1 MTNQLKIDI
10 ALPSKGKLQAEL
22 DLLLGKISSENI
34 KVNFKVDGS
43 SIKGILTE
51 LEKAKEQIGNFK
63 ILETGD
69 SFVNGKMTKEFVKLE
84 DSVGNVIRLTEKQG
98 QIFREN
104 LTPVK
109 KLAEEE
115 EKYIEQIYKA
125 NDALDVRKM
134 KLQSVVDG
142 LYLRG
147 NISENELNNSGLN
160 EMISGLNLGSSGV
173 DFERIN
179 QALQKQLALEKE
191 IISTKKQEQKETA
204 NAIKQQLDLV
214 DKVEKVKDKYNA
226 QIDTIEKVN
235 EAFLQSSKGSNLKNE
250 LENIRTEV
258 NNLNPSNINELNNHM
273 SKLDATIKNTKTDIS
288 VMGKEWS
295 LATNNANTFTGAISE
310 ALKKVGIFNIG
321 YDIINGIENQFKDG
335 VQSVIKMDSALAD
348 LNKVV
353 DLSKSELL
361 EMRDASVSLGKE
373 LGRNAVDVA
382 SGMAEFGRQYKDL
395 EKIKEMTEASIVG
408 ANVMDNVTSSEVA
421 KGLTTVITSL
431 KLESSEAI
439 NIINKLNEVQN
450 NYRVESGDMLNALAE
465 VGSTAKTSGVELND
479 LTGYIT
485 ALTVATGKSG
495 DEVGNALRSI
505 MARMYKADSINA
517 LKEANVQVKDAQG
530 NFRDFTSIMNDLDK
544 VWGNLTDTQKI
555 QLGQTVGGIQRY
567 NDFISIVDNLD
578 TAMKA
583 SETSANSFGSATKE
597 NEIYLQSIEGRM
609 ASLTATSQGFWFNL
623 INSDAI
629 KNGISLLDSF
639 IGGLD
644 KTQQTF
650 GSTSTAIG
658 VTSSAFLMFTNN
670 PLKQLLKGLVE
681 GGEQADKFK
690 AEFAKIKTE
699 MANTSSITGKTSVG
713 IKALGS
719 VLDVTKIKTITLT
732 TATTV
737 LQATLSLGIGVAIT
751 SIISGFTK
759 LVGSLTNVGGKLKEF
774 NEEYSNIGKDNGEFS
789 YLLSKYSDLKEKMD
803 TVRIGT
809 IEYYETEKALND
821 IQSTLVTSYKD
832 KISMIESDTTAKELN
847 IDATKRLNKEEL
859 ILAQSNAKETLKK
872 NNIIDLSD
880 VDKAIEKY
888 KEAYDILDSFNERG
902 NTHLL
907 ANLSNTMG
915 LDVGFLETIK
925 TGGDLLPILKDNA
938 EEATSQLEAL
948 YSATG
953 TMSLT
958 DSKWIPV
965 HEKLGEVLGYTND
978 EIKSTNDSIDDL
990 NNSDVASGIDDLT
1003 NSAEEAETAIK
1014 NLNDTLSGLK
1024 DTNEIIKQA
1033 IDEFNEYGG
1042 ILTTET
1048 YDKILS
1054 NGTPEM
1060 VVALQDANSFLETY
1074 NRLLAEGQELEE
1086 AQRQAIIDKSNEIVN
1101 EGNVVADVTT
1111 QNAKNYGI
1119 DTDNHAN
1126 STNAKLENSILFRNE
1141 SSKNVAD
1148 MTTDNGKNYTIDGD
1162 NFRGIIKDK
1171 LGVSDDFVNGAMDGV
1186 ATMVTTNGRNYL
1198 TDSQNFV
1205 DQTNVKIEAMRRLEE
1220 TLNSFAT
1227 NKIEFGG
1234 GRGILNPSNTA
1245 LNDMGI
1251 TISKSGGGT
1260 FVQATYGKGVSNGV
1274 SNRVNSGVGHGASG
1288 TSNGSSGSGSSSS
1301 STEKEIEDMEALT
1314 DRYMD
1319 LENAVKDYQNAIAIN
1334 KIYQENASTKEKISL
1349 MKQEIEL
1356 YKKQQEAVK
1365 NLNNEQKKEAEELR
1379 KYLSSNQ
1386 YQFDSKGNIIN
1397 ANELLDYRTDRANNE
1412 LTGEYKG
1419 VYIDWVKKQKEYI
1432 DRYYEL
1438 VKDKI
1443 PKAEEEFNSLSNT
1456 ISSVNDSMKEMYQD
1470 QIDLVASQEQ
1480 EIADVIKYH
1489 AEKKYEEKKK
1499 AIEKELQLE
1508 EERINK
1514 LKDSLNKEKELYNKE
1529 KTEDDYNSS
1538 LAKERQKLAEIQ
1550 AEIDRLSMD
1559 GSARGKAMLKQLM
1572 DDYNTQQQVIS
1583 DMIKD
1588 KVHQDT
1594 NDRFDQENELL
1605 DKELE
1610 STQDKFD
1617 KMMEELDKNL
1627 EEFLKPENLSKLVA
1641 EGINSGLIVMG
1652 DEVLNVQEAM
1662 SNMIKE
1668 TTVGFANIS
1677 IEMDTWID
1685 NLKEVK
1691 NLYSDINGIMTGA
1704 GIMTNTA
1711 INEALWSAKSGR
1723 SGDITITNGDI
1734 IIQGNADTTTINEIK
1749 DLMKKNNDEVYKN
1762 INKALSK
1769 R

>member
-1 MTNQLKIDI
+1 MANQLKIDV
-10 ALPSKGKLQAEL
+10 ALPSKSKLQAEL

-51 LEKAKEQIGNFK
+51 LEKAKKQIGDFK

-69 SFVNGKMTKEFVKLE
+69 SFVDGKMTKEFIKLE
-84 DSVGNVIRLTEKQG
+84 DSVGNVIKLVEKQG
-98 QIFREN
+98 QVFREN

-109 KLAEEE
+109 KLSEEE

-125 NDALDVRKM
+125 NDALDVKKM

-142 LYLRG
+142 LYSRG
-147 NISENELNNSGLN
+147 NIPENELNNSGLN

-179 QALQKQLALEKE
+179 QALQKQLTLEKE

-214 DKVEKVKDKYNA
+214 DKVEKVKDKYNS
-226 QIDTIEKVN
+226 QIDAIEKVN
-235 EAFLQSSKGSNLKNE
+235 EAFLKSSKGSSLKTE

-258 NNLNPSNINELNNHM
+258 NNLNPSNVNELNNHM

-295 LATNNANTFTGAISE
+295 LATNNANTFTGAIGE

-335 VQSVIKMDSALAD
+335 VQSVIEMDSALAD

-361 EMRDASVSLGKE
+361 EMRNASVSLGKE

-395 EKIKEMTEASIVG
+395 EKIKEMTEASIIG
-408 ANVMDNVTSSEVA
+408 ANVMDNVTSGEVA

-495 DEVGNALRSI
+495 DEVGTAIRSI
-505 MARMYKADSINA
+505 MARMYKVDSINA
-517 LKEANVQVKDAQG
+517 LKKVNVQVKDAQG

-555 QLGQTVGGIQRY
+555 QLAQTVGGIQRY

-583 SETSANSFGSATKE
+583 SATASDSFGSATKE

-629 KNGISLLDSF
+629 KSGVSLLDSF

-650 GSTSTAIG
+650 GSTSTVIG
-658 VTSSAFLMFTNN
+658 ITSSAFLMFTNN
-670 PLKQLLKGLVE
+670 PLKQLVKGLVE

-690 AEFAKIKTE
+690 VNFAKIKAE
-699 MANTSSITGKTSVG
+699 MANTSSVTGKTSVG

-719 VLDVTKIKTITLT
+719 VLDIAKLKAIALT
-732 TATTV
+732 TATTI
-737 LQATLSLGIGVAIT
+737 LQATLSLGLGIAIT

-759 LVGSLTNVGGKLKEF
+759 LVGSLANVGGKLKEF
-774 NEEYSNIGKDNGEFS
+774 NEEYSNVGKDSGEFS
-789 YLLSKYSDLKEKMD
+789 YLLSKYSDLEEKLN
-803 TVRIGT
+803 TLKIGT
-809 IEYYETEKALND
+809 MEYYETEKSLND

-872 NNIIDLSD
+872 NNIIDISD
-880 VDKAIEKY
+880 VDKAIDKY
-888 KEAYDILDSFNERG
+888 KEAYDTLDSFNERD

-907 ANLSNTMG
+907 SNLSDTMG

-938 EEATSQLEAL
+938 EETASQLEAL

-965 HEKLGEVLGYTND
+965 HEKLGEVLGYTKDEIYKTQKEVEGLESSVGDDPLGGLTISAESAESAIKGLND
-978 EIKSTNDSIDDL
+978 E
-990 NNSDVASGIDDLT
+990 
-1003 NSAEEAETAIK
+1003 
-1014 NLNDTLSGLK
+1014 LSGLK
-1024 DTNEIIKQA
+1024 NTNEIIRQA
-1033 IDEFNEYGG
+1033 IEEFNIYGE
-1042 ILTTET
+1042 LTTET
-1048 YDKILS
+1048 YDKILGS
-1054 NGTPEM
+1054 GNSQMIAG
-1060 VVALQDANSFLETY
+1060 LSDANTFLETY
-1074 NRLLAEGQELEE
+1074 NRLLEEGVSLEE
-1086 AQRQAIIDKSNEIVN
+1086 QKRQSIVNNALELVN
-1101 EGNVVADVTT
+1101 EGNAVSSLVD
-1111 QNAKNYGI
+1111 QNAQNYSI
-1119 DTDNHAN
+1119 DSQNHAN
-1126 STNAKLENSILFRNE
+1126 ATESKIENSILFTNKVIDGTAE
-1141 SSKNVAD
+1141 A
-1148 MTTDNGKNYTIDGD
+1148 TTKLGKNYSIDQE
-1162 NFRGIIKDK
+1162 NFRGITQGK
-1171 LGVSDDFVNGAMDGV
+1171 LGIADDFVNGAMGGI
-1186 ATMVTTNGRNYL
+1186 ATFVTNAGANYV
-1198 TDSQNFV
+1198 TDSSNFV
-1205 DQTNVKIEAMRRLEE
+1205 DQVNVKIEAMRRLQQ
-1220 TLNSFAT
+1220 TLDTFAS

-1234 GRGILNPSNTA
+1234 GRGILKPTDTA
-1245 LNDMGI
+1245 LKDMGI
-1251 TISKSGGGT
+1251 IINKTGGGSY
-1260 FVQATYGKGVSNGV
+1260 VNASKGGGYVGGSA
-1274 SNRVNSGVGHGASG
+1274 NRVNSGVGHGANGSNSG
-1288 TSNGSSGSGSSSS
+1288 TGSGSSSKDR
-1301 STEKEIEDMEALT
+1301 EKEIEDMETLT

-1334 KIYQENASTKEKISL
+1334 KIYQENASTKEKIAL
-1349 MKQEIEL
+1349 MEQEVEL
-1356 YKKQQEAVK
+1356 YKKQQEAIK

-1397 ANELLDYRTDRANNE
+1397 ANKLLDYRTDRANNE

-1456 ISSVNDSMKEMYQD
+1456 ITSVNDSIKDMYQD
-1470 QIDLVASQEQ
+1470 QVNIVASQEK
-1480 EIADVIKYH
+1480 EIANVYKYH

-1499 AIEKELQLE
+1499 ALEKELQLE

-1514 LKDSLNKEKELYNKE
+1514 LKDSLNKEKELYNK
-1529 KTEDDYNSS
+1529 KKSEDDYNSS

-1550 AEIDRLSMD
+1550 AEIDRLSMSTD
-1559 GSARGKAMLKQLM
+1559 QKSQAMLKQLM
-1572 DDYNTQQQVIS
+1572 DEYNSQQQVIS

-1605 DKELE
+1605 DGQLE
-1610 STQDKFD
+1610 SAQDKFD

-1627 EEFLKPENLSKLVA
+1627 EEFLKPENLNKLIQ
-1641 EGINSGLIVMG
+1641 EGMVNGLLTIEGVTI
-1652 DEVLNVQEAM
+1652 DLQKAM
-1662 SNMIKE
+1662 NDMLKE
-1668 TTVGFANIS
+1668 TEYGFINVTNQMS
-1677 IEMDTWID
+1677 SWV
-1685 NLKEVK
+1685 NSLKEVK
-1691 NLYSDINGIMTGA
+1691 NLYGDIGGIMNGA
-1704 GIMTNTA
+1704 GIDSSLRNVQ
-1711 INEALWSAKSGR
+1711 SGR
-1723 SGDITITNGDI
+1723 SGDITITGGDI
-1734 IIQGNADTTTINEIK
+1734 IVQGNADATTINEIK

-1762 INKALSK
+1762 ISKALNGK
-1769 R
+1769 

>member
-1 MTNQLKIDI
+1 MANKLKIDVD
-10 ALPSKGKLQAEL
+10 LPSKSKLQAEL
-22 DLLLGKISSENI
+22 DLLLGKLSSENI

-51 LEKAKEQIGNFK
+51 LEKAKKQIGNFK

-69 SFVNGKMTKEFVKLE
+69 SFVDGKMTKEFIKLE
-84 DSVGNVIRLTEKQG
+84 DSVGNVIRLVEKQG
-98 QIFREN
+98 QVFREN

-125 NDALDVRKM
+125 NDALDVKKM

-142 LYLRG
+142 LYSRG
-147 NISENELNNSGLN
+147 NIPENELNNSGLN

-179 QALQKQLALEKE
+179 QALQKQLTLEKE

-214 DKVEKVKDKYNA
+214 DKVEKVKDKYNS
-226 QIDTIEKVN
+226 QIDAIEKVN
-235 EAFLQSSKGSNLKNE
+235 GAFLKSSKGSSLKTE

-258 NNLNPSNINELNNHM
+258 NNLNPSNVNELNNHM

-295 LATNNANTFTGAISE
+295 LATNNANTFTGAIGE

-335 VQSVIKMDSALAD
+335 VQSVIEMDSALAD

-361 EMRDASVSLGKE
+361 EMRNASVSLGKE

-395 EKIKEMTEASIVG
+395 EKIKEMTEASIIG
-408 ANVMDNVTSSEVA
+408 ANVMDNVTSGEVA

-450 NYRVESGDMLNALAE
+450 NYRVESGDMLSALAE

-495 DEVGNALRSI
+495 DEVGTAIRSI
-505 MARMYKADSINA
+505 MARMYKVDSINA
-517 LKEANVQVKDAQG
+517 LKKVNVQVKDAQG

-555 QLGQTVGGIQRY
+555 QLAQTVGGIQRY

-583 SETSANSFGSATKE
+583 SATASDSFGSATKE

-629 KNGISLLDSF
+629 KSGVSLLDSF

-650 GSTSTAIG
+650 GSTSTVIG
-658 VTSSAFLMFTNN
+658 ITSSAFLMFTNN
-670 PLKQLLKGLVE
+670 PLKQLVKGLVE

-690 AEFAKIKTE
+690 VNFAKIKAE

-719 VLDVTKIKTITLT
+719 VLDIAKLKTIALT
-732 TATTV
+732 TATTI
-737 LQATLSLGIGVAIT
+737 LQATLSLGLGIAIT

-759 LVGSLTNVGGKLKEF
+759 LVGSLADVGGKLKEF
-774 NEEYSNIGKDNGEFS
+774 NEEYSNVGKDSGEFS
-789 YLLSKYSDLKEKMD
+789 YLLSKYSDLEEKLN
-803 TVRIGT
+803 TLKIGT
-809 IEYYETEKALND
+809 MEYYETEKSLND

-872 NNIIDLSD
+872 NNIIDISD
-880 VDKAIEKY
+880 VDKAIDKY
-888 KEAYDILDSFNERG
+888 KEAYDILDSFNERD

-907 ANLSNTMG
+907 SNLSDTMG

-938 EEATSQLEAL
+938 EETASQLEAL

-965 HEKLGEVLGYTND
+965 HEKLGEVLGYTKD
-978 EIKSTNDSIDDL
+978 EIYKTQKEVEGLENSISDDPL
-990 NNSDVASGIDDLT
+990 GGLA
-1003 NSAEEAETAIK
+1003 NSAEDATNSIK
-1014 NLNDTLSGLK
+1014 GLNDELSNLK
-1024 DTNEIIKQA
+1024 NSNEIIKQA

-1042 ILTTET
+1042 NLTTET

-1060 VVALQDANSFLETY
+1060 IAGLSDANTFLETY
-1074 NRLLAEGQELEE
+1074 NRLLEEGISLEE
-1086 AQRQAIIDKSNEIVN
+1086 QKRQSIVNNALELVN
-1101 EGNVVADVTT
+1101 EGNAVSNLVD
-1111 QNAKNYGI
+1111 QNAQNYSI
-1119 DTDNHAN
+1119 DSQNHAN
-1126 STNAKLENSILFRNE
+1126 SIDTKLKNSVLF
-1141 SSKNVAD
+1141 A
-1148 MTTDNGKNYTIDGD
+1148 NGTIDSTKTMTDTNMKNFNIDGENWRAITQGKMTNSD
-1162 NFRGIIKDK
+1162 NFATGVINGIASM
-1171 LGVSDDFVNGAMDGV
+1171 VSTNNTNYSIDASNFANSVNSKVESLRALNISMG
-1186 ATMVTTNGRNYL
+1186 
-1198 TDSQNFV
+1198 
-1205 DQTNVKIEAMRRLEE
+1205 KISKR
-1220 TLNSFAT
+1220 SD
-1227 NKIEFGG
+1227 
-1234 GRGILNPSNTA
+1234 ILNATTGNSVFNQIKEMT
-1245 LNDMGI
+1245 
-1251 TISKSGGGT
+1251 
-1260 FVQATYGKGVSNGV
+1260 QATEELNNAVNTYVGSNGV
-1274 SNRVNSGVGHGASG
+1274 GGSVSHSVGGVGHGASSG
-1288 TSNGSSGSGSSSS
+1288 GSGGSSSTGGS
-1301 STEKEIEDMEALT
+1301 SSAVEKEIEDMETLT

-1334 KIYQENASTKEKISL
+1334 KIYQENASTKEKIAL
-1349 MKQEIEL
+1349 MEQEIEL

-1386 YQFDSKGNIIN
+1386 YKFDSKGNIIN

-1456 ISSVNDSMKEMYQD
+1456 ISSVNDSIKDMYQD
-1470 QIDLVASQEQ
+1470 QVNIVASQEK
-1480 EIADVIKYH
+1480 EIANVIKYH

-1499 AIEKELQLE
+1499 ALEKELQLE

-1514 LKDSLNKEKELYNKE
+1514 LKDSLNKEKELYNKKKSE
-1529 KTEDDYNSS
+1529 
-1538 LAKERQKLAEIQ
+1538 ER
-1550 AEIDRLSMD
+1550 R
-1559 GSARGKAMLKQLM
+1559 
-1572 DDYNTQQQVIS
+1572 
-1583 DMIKD
+1583 IK
-1588 KVHQDT
+1588 
-1594 NDRFDQENELL
+1594 
-1605 DKELE
+1605 
-1610 STQDKFD
+1610 
-1617 KMMEELDKNL
+1617 
-1627 EEFLKPENLSKLVA
+1627 
-1641 EGINSGLIVMG
+1641 
-1652 DEVLNVQEAM
+1652 
-1662 SNMIKE
+1662 
-1668 TTVGFANIS
+1668 
-1677 IEMDTWID
+1677 
-1685 NLKEVK
+1685 
-1691 NLYSDINGIMTGA
+1691 
-1704 GIMTNTA
+1704 
-1711 INEALWSAKSGR
+1711 
-1723 SGDITITNGDI
+1723 
-1734 IIQGNADTTTINEIK
+1734 
-1749 DLMKKNNDEVYKN
+1749 
-1762 INKALSK
+1762 
-1769 R
+1769 